1 MAPNEPEFHESDQKF
16 LTPGLLRPQT
26 PRFSAVGSCRTGE
39 PSPSLL
45 TGYGSQGNCS
55 ATD

>member
-1 MAPNEPEFHESDQKF
+1 LP
-16 LTPGLLRPQT
+16 PGLLRPQT
-26 PRFSAVGSCRTGE
+26 PRFSAVGSRQAGDSIPSRSGE
-39 PSPSLL
+39 LLQPLL